1 MPDLDQFVR
10 SAATDEALDNVIAAL
25 KAAGFAPP
33 SDLGVVNRN
42 ALANAL
48 VTAAIDHELRVRID
62 KQPGRP
68 TIRKQRVSDA

>member
-1 MPDLDQFVR
+1 MGQFVR
-10 SAATDEALDNVIAAL
+10 SEATDEALDNVLDAL
-25 KAAGFAPP
+25 VGAGFTPP
-33 SDLGVVNRN
+33 SDLGAVNRN